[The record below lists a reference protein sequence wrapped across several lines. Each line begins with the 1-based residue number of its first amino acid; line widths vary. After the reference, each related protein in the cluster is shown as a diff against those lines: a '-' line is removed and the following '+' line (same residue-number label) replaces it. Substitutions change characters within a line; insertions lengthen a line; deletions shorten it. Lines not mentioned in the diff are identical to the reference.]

1 MGTAP
6 GLVDVRVERQVAHVR
21 LDRSERRNAF
31 DEHLAAALKTA
42 FTEVASRADV
52 RVVVLSGAG
61 EAFCAGGDL
70 QWMKRAAGWSR
81 AENQADAA
89 AFQQAFEAVDRCPK
103 PVIVRVHGAALGGGA
118 GLVAVCDVALA
129 ATGTTLGFPEVR
141 IGLVPGVISPYV
153 VRRIGVAAARRLFL
167 TGERFDA
174 EVALALGLVDGV
186 APPEQLDA
194 EVETVV
200 QHLLAGAP
208 GAQGGAK
215 SLVRALAALGDPCSA
230 EGLRLARE
238 AIAEARASEEGREG
252 IGAFLEK
259 RKPRWAP

>member
-1 MGTAP
+1 MTSSP
-6 GLVDVRVERQVAHVR
+6 GLVTVEVANHLARVR
-21 LDRSERRNAF
+21 LDRPERRNAF
-31 DEHLAAALKTA
+31 DEHLAAALRTA
-42 FTEVASRADV
+42 FTELSGRADV

-70 QWMKRAAGWSR
+70 AWMKRAAGYSR
-81 AENQADAA
+81 AENLADAA
-89 AFQQAFEAVDRCPK
+89 AFQQAFEAVDRCAK
-103 PVIVRVHGAALGGGA
+103 PVIARVHGAALGGGA

-141 IGLVPGVISPYV
+141 LGLVPGVISPYV
-153 VRRIGVAAARRLFL
+153 VRRIGVSAARRLFL

-174 EVALALGLVDGV
+174 ATAERLGLVDGV
-186 APPEQLDA
+186 VPPEQLDA
-194 EVETVV
+194 EVETLVA
-200 QHLLAGAP
+200 HLLAGAP
-208 GAQGGAK
+208 GAQAGAK
-215 SLVRALAALGDPCSA
+215 TLVRALAALGDPCSA

-238 AIAEARASEEGREG
+238 AIAEARASADGREG